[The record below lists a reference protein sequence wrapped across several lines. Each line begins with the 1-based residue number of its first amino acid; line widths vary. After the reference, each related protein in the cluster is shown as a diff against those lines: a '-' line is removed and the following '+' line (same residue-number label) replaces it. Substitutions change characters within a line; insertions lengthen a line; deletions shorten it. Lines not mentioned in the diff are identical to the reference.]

1 MPNSSPDIPSAEI
14 KRANRLSD
22 LMHLNEYIQER
33 RHIFPSVESLRWFIR
48 RNRMELIKRG
58 AICAPTGCVMVDAL
72 EMDCVVIEI
81 GRERVSV

>member
-1 MPNSSPDIPSAEI
+1 
-14 KRANRLSD
+14 
-22 LMHLNEYIQER
+22 MHLNEYIQER

-48 RNRMELIKRG
+48 RNRMALIKRG

-81 GRERVSV
+81 GRERVSM